1 MKDNPYLMFLQFC
14 LDDSLP
20 LPASSSKIEWK
31 EMLAWAERQA
41 IVGIIYGGIT
51 DVRCKRD
58 DGKSKLKI
66 PFDDLMEWIGYAQ
79 TIENQNRILNKKCA
93 NVASEYE
100 SAGFRCVILKG
111 QGNAMMY
118 PAYIKRTPGD
128 IDVWIVNALRKDVKQ
143 YVESNKVV
151 LGYHYEHIEYDEN
164 NIPIELHFVPGI
176 MNNPIYNRR
185 LQQWYNKKADEGFKM
200 AELPDGV
207 GEIPVPTVEFNIVF
221 QLAHMMHHFFDEG
234 IGLRQ
239 MIDYYYLLKSN
250 GRSRMKEMSDT
261 LKYLNL
267 FNFAGAVMYII
278 KEVLGLDEKYLIVPV
293 DERRGKT
300 LLKEILKGGN
310 FGKYS
315 GLTQHSI
322 GTKFFLKIWRNLHFI
337 REYPAEALSEP
348 FFRTWHF
355 FWRLAH

>member
-1 MKDNPYLMFLQFC
+1 MIQNYLSFLRYC
-14 LDDSLP
+14 LDDSKSVP
-20 LPASSSKIEWK
+20 LSVSFRLNWHDII
-31 EMLAWAERQA
+31 MWAKQQA
-41 IVGIIYGGIT
+41 IVGVIYGGIG
-51 DVRCKRD
+51 RA
-58 DGKSKLKI
+58 GKNLYI
-66 PFDDLMEWIGYAQ
+66 PFDTLIQWIGYEQ
-79 TIENQNRILNKKCA
+79 QIEKRNLQLNKKCVEVV
-93 NVASEYE
+93 NELKSNGYY
-100 SAGFRCVILKG
+100 SVILKG

-185 LQQWYNKKADEGFKM
+185 LQQWYNRKADEGFKM
-200 AELPDGV
+200 AELPDGA
-207 GEIPVPTVEFNIVF
+207 GEIPIPTIEFNIVF

-239 MIDYYYLLKSN
+239 MIDYYYLLQNAKDDV
-250 GRSRMKEMSDT
+250 RSKTEDVRET

-267 FNFAGAVMYII
+267 FNFAGAVMYIM
-278 KEVLGLDEKYLIVPV
+278 KDVLGLDEKYLIVPV
-293 DERRGKT
+293 DEKRGKT
-300 LLKEILKGGN
+300 LLNEILKGGN

-322 GTKFFLKIWRNLHFI
+322 GTKFFLKIWRNLHFV
-337 REYPAEALSEP
+337 REYPAEALCEP

-355 FWRLAH
+355 FWRMRYK